1 MSDHDDIEALL
12 FVFCFGEA
20 FEVPL
25 MQTQIE
31 RMPELLIDMHNLVN
45 KKLSRFHK
53 RCSSLLSLSSVKQT
67 LVLITKVFSMGLLVN
82 SNQTR

>member
-1 MSDHDDIEALL
+1 MYISALINGAL
-12 FVFCFGEA
+12 NMACLTMMTSKLYCFFCFGEA

-45 KKLSRFHK
+45 KKSSRFDK
-53 RCSSLLSLSSVKQT
+53 RCASLLSLSSFESAK
-67 LVLITKVFSMGLLVN
+67 LWFS
-82 SNQTR
+82 